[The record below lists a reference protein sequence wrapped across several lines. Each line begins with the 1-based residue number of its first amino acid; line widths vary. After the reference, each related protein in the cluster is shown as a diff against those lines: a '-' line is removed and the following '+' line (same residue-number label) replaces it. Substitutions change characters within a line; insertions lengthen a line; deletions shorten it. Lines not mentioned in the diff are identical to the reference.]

1 MEYYQFFVDAW
12 RMFKKYRAIAVN
24 SEEYFEALFA
34 AAHQLENRYRHQH
47 FAVDIIVAIVEEL
60 KRIAESGG

>member
-12 RMFKKYRAIAVN
+12 RLFKKYRAIAIN
-24 SEEYFEALFA
+24 SDEYFEALFTS
-34 AAHQLENRYRHQH
+34 AHQLENRYQHKH